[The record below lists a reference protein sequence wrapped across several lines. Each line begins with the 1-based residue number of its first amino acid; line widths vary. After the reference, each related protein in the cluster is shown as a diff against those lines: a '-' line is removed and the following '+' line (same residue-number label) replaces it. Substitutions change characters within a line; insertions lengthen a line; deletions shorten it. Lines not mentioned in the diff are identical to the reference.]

1 MAAFVLIPGAGGQ
14 AWYWHRVVPLLESAR
29 HTAHAVELPAADET
43 AGLAAYTDIVVEA
56 IGLRRRD
63 LVIVGQSMGA
73 LTAPL
78 VCTKVPA
85 RLMVLLNA
93 MIPSPGETGG
103 KWWTNSGQG
112 AAAAEKAR
120 REGRDPGGKFDPS
133 EIFLHDVPAD
143 VMATA
148 SEEPAQSGR
157 PFDDPWPLTEWPH
170 VPTRVIS
177 AADDRLF
184 PVEFQRRL
192 VEERLGITP
201 DVIPGGHLS
210 ALARPDELTAL
221 LLSYLE

>member
-1 MAAFVLIPGAGGQ
+1 VLIPGAGGQ

-29 HTAHAVELPAADET
+29 HTALAVELPAADET
-43 AGLAAYTDIVVEA
+43 AGLADYTDIVVEA

-85 RLMVLLNA
+85 RLVVLLNA

-103 KWWTNSGQG
+103 MWWTKTGQG
-112 AAAAEKAR
+112 EAAADKAR
-120 REGRDPGGKFDPS
+120 RDGRDPYGEFDTF

-148 SEEPAQSGR
+148 TEEPAQSDR
-157 PFDDPWPLTEWPH
+157 PFDDPWPLTEWPD

-184 PVEFQRRL
+184 PVEFQRRIAK
-192 VEERLGITP
+192 ERLGITP

-210 ALARPDELTAL
+210 ALARPNELTGL
-221 LLSYLE
+221 LLSYLD

>member
-1 MAAFVLIPGAGGQ
+1 MAAFVLIPCAGGQ

-184 PVEFQRRL
+184 PWSSSD
-192 VEERLGITP
+192 G
-201 DVIPGGHLS
+201 S
-210 ALARPDELTAL
+210 
-221 LLSYLE
+221 

>member
-14 AWYWHRVVPLLESAR
+14 AWYWHLVVPLLESAR

-120 REGRDPGGKFDPS
+120 REGRDPGGNFDPS